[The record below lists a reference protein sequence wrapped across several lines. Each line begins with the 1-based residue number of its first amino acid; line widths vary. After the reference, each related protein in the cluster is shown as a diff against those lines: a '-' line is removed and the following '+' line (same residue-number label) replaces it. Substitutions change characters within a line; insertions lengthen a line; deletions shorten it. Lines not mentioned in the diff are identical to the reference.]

1 MNMDEIEN
9 VVILGSGCAG
19 LTAAVYAA
27 RAEFKPLLVEGA
39 SPGGQLATTTDVE
52 NYPGFPEA
60 IMGPDL
66 MERMKKQAA
75 RFGTRFVPGDVTRLD
90 LKQRP
95 FLVEIDER
103 KIRCKSLIVATGAS
117 AKYLGLA
124 SEKALLGYG
133 VSACATC
140 DGFFFKEKELV
151 VVGGGDTAMEEATF
165 LTRFASK
172 VTVIHRRDTLR
183 ASKIMQEKAKAN
195 LKIRWIWDTEVI
207 DIRDPA
213 KKKVSGVRLKNLK
226 TGAEADFPCDG
237 FFAAIGHQP
246 NTGFLKGQLELDEKD
261 YLLLKKGTQTSVP
274 GVFGCGDIHD
284 VRYKQAVTAAGWGCM
299 AALDCERFLAERES
313 FV

>member
-1 MNMDEIEN
+1 MSMGEIEN

-27 RAEFKPLLVEGA
+27 RAELKPLLVEGA

-75 RFGTRFVPGDVTRLD
+75 RFGTLFVPGDVTRLD